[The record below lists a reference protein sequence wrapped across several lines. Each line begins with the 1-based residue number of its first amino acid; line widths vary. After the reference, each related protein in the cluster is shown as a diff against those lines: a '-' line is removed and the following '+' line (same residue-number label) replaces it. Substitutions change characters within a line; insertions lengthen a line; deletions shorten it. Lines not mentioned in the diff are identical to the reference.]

1 MKQREQELNL
11 ALEAMFFGFRAMV
24 HKPDQR
30 LAELGMSRIH
40 HRLLYF
46 IGRNPG
52 CSISQLLQILQ
63 VSKQYLNRPLKQLID
78 DKFILCKV
86 DTIDRRIKRLML
98 TQRGLE
104 LEEQL
109 TGEQRKRFG
118 EIFQQV
124 GPQAEKSWRQVMQML
139 ADQIDF

>member
-1 MKQREQELNL
+1 MMNREQELNL

-24 HKPDQR
+24 YKQDQR
-30 LAELGMSRIH
+30 LAKLGMSRIH

-46 IGRNPG
+46 IGRNPQ

-63 VSKQYLNRPLKQLID
+63 VSKQYLNRPLKQLLDHEFIRYQTD
-78 DKFILCKV
+78 DS
-86 DTIDRRIKRLML
+86 DRRIKRLSL
-98 TQRGLE
+98 TRSGTE
-104 LEEQL
+104 LEAQL

-124 GPQAEKSWRQVMQML
+124 GPEAEKSWREVMQL
-139 ADQIDF
+139 LSEHIDF